1 MTFRLFRK
9 SMLTPAK
16 WERRL
21 RLRALQGERA
31 EKQSSTS
38 SSSSEAEG
46 GLPIA
51 AGQSIDILDH
61 IKAHGDWRDDQ
72 CPASS

>member
-1 MTFRLFRK
+1 MGG
-9 SMLTPAK
+9 
-16 WERRL
+16 RL
-21 RLRALQGERA
+21 RTKGATGGRA
-31 EKQSSTS
+31 EKQSSRPTS
-38 SSSSEAEG
+38 SSKAEG